1 MPFRFPTSSFSPG
14 SPYENVSISS
24 SGRGENYER
33 ESRISVSSCASTGAD
48 SFITLPRRRS
58 KMSSSS
64 CHSQYDSSPISFF
77 QQLSYVTKCL
87 FFFSLSRR
95 SECSSSVYEI
105 PPPPRSLPWLQQ
117 QQQQQQQR
125 NHEPDGEKRSS
136 SQSDLLDDDSAFVG
150 NDDCLSRSYDE
161 RSIDFLSDNQST
173 LPDVDR
179 IDAFK
184 RSSHTR
190 HSADQYLPMTAQP
203 ATKVSVS
210 STTAHLS

>member
-1 MPFRFPTSSFSPG
+1 MACRFDFRLRPFHRDRPTRMC
-14 SPYENVSISS
+14 PYRHRVEERTTNAS
-24 SGRGENYER
+24 R
-33 ESRISVSSCASTGAD
+33 ESQCRPALPPEPIPSSRCPAAD
-48 SFITLPRRRS
+48 PKCLLRRAIHS
-58 KMSSSS
+58 MTAHSSLFNNF
-64 CHSQYDSSPISFF
+64 P
-77 QQLSYVTKCL
+77 VTKCL

-117 QQQQQQQR
+117 QQQQHR
-125 NHEPDGEKRSS
+125 NHETDGEKRSS

-179 IDAFK
+179 NAFK